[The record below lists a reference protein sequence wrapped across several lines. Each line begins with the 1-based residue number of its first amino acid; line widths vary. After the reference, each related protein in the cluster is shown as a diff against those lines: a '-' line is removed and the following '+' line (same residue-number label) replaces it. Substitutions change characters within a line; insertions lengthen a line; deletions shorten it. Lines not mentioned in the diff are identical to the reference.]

1 MVRLL
6 SSVLAALVLGAAAAS
21 PAHAAAARST
31 DAPPAASAR
40 AQVAPPVASAA
51 PAAHVVSAAHEHA
64 VPRPFVAP
72 GGAERP
78 CSGTS
83 GIPGTSAPALDAI
96 GHLHRG
102 ALARPVHCDERV
114 PGWHDALA
122 DDEPLPRPAL
132 LAREAGCRRPAPAGA
147 ADRGAPLIAP
157 RRLERPPGA

>member
-51 PAAHVVSAAHEHA
+51 PAAHEHA